1 MTFAIAAYIKKTG
14 LQRKLKKQTAA
25 VITNSGYLE
34 CIICVQ
40 YTAYNARWRNNALQA
55 MLCILFG
62 MKEALLA
69 G

>member
-1 MTFAIAAYIKKTG
+1 MTYAIAVYIKKTG
-14 LQRKLKKQTAA
+14 LQRKLKKPAG

-55 MLCILFG
+55 MLCTLFG